1 MIVNT
6 VKRSQS
12 SRIMVYIMSYGI
24 AVIMLIPLLWMLI
37 SAFKAPGST
46 VTVLKQ
52 LLSAPFTLESYAK
65 VLKPDGS
72 AMMWRWTL
80 NSIIV
85 GVVQTVITVL
95 FSSWAAY
102 AVSRIPIKGK
112 TVIFALILAGMM
124 VPMEAIVVPLFEM
137 IVELGWVN
145 SYHGLIWPGMM
156 LPLAFLILKQF
167 IDQLPNELLEA
178 ARIDGAGNFRIW
190 WKIIWPLSRSS
201 MAAVSI
207 FIFVQSWNNLLWPML
222 VAQETSMMTLPVGI
236 PTFQSTFATD
246 LAVPMASNVLASLP
260 ALIVFLM
267 FQRHII
273 KGIAMTG
280 IK

>member
-1 MIVNT
+1 MRTAKFRIGT
-6 VKRSQS
+6 VAAYF
-12 SRIMVYIMSYGI
+12 VAYAL
-24 AVIMLIPLLWMLI
+24 AVIMLLPMLWMFV

-46 VTVLKQ
+46 VTVLKE
-52 LLSAPFTLESYAK
+52 LIAPPFTLESYAK
-65 VLKPDGS
+65 VLKPDGT

-80 NSIIV
+80 NSVIV
-85 GVVQTVITVL
+85 GVVQTAITVL

-102 AVSRIPIKGK
+102 AVSRIPFRGKGL
-112 TVIFALILAGMM
+112 IFAFILAGMM
-124 VPMEAIVVPLFEM
+124 VPMESIVVPLFDM
-137 IVELGWVN
+137 IVRLGWVN
-145 SYHGLIWPGMM
+145 SFHGLIWPGMM

-178 ARIDGAGNFRIW
+178 ARIDGAGTFRIW
-190 WKIIWPLSRSS
+190 WSVIWPLSRSS

-207 FIFVQSWNNLLWPML
+207 FVFVQSWNNLLWPML
-222 VAQETSMMTLPVGI
+222 VAQETAMMTLPVGI

-260 ALIVFLM
+260 ALLVFLL
-267 FQRHII
+267 FQRQIT

-280 IK
+280 FK

>member
-1 MIVNT
+1 MRAAKFRIGT
-6 VKRSQS
+6 VAAYL
-12 SRIMVYIMSYGI
+12 VAYAL
-24 AVIMLIPLLWMLI
+24 AVIMLLPMLWMFV

-46 VTVLKQ
+46 VTVLKE
-52 LLSAPFTLESYAK
+52 LIAPPFTLESYAK
-65 VLKPDGS
+65 VLKPDGT

-80 NSIIV
+80 NSVIV
-85 GVVQTVITVL
+85 GVVQTAITVL

-102 AVSRIPIKGK
+102 AVSRIPFRGKGL
-112 TVIFALILAGMM
+112 IFAFILAGMM
-124 VPMEAIVVPLFEM
+124 VPMESIVVPLFDM
-137 IVELGWVN
+137 IVGLGWVN
-145 SYHGLIWPGMM
+145 SFHGLIWPGMM

-178 ARIDGAGNFRIW
+178 ARIDGAGTFRIW
-190 WKIIWPLSRSS
+190 WSVIWPLSRSS

-207 FIFVQSWNNLLWPML
+207 FVFVQSWNNLLWPML
-222 VAQETSMMTLPVGI
+222 VAQETAMMTLPVGI

-260 ALIVFLM
+260 ALLVFLL
-267 FQRHII
+267 FQRQIT

>member
-1 MIVNT
+1 MGNG
-6 VKRSQS
+6 KW
-12 SRIMVYIMSYGI
+12 RIGTIAAYVVAYAL
-24 AVIMLIPLLWMLI
+24 AVIMLLPMIWMFI

-46 VTVLKQ
+46 VTIFKELI
-52 LLSAPFTLESYAK
+52 APPFTLESYAR
-65 VLKPDGS
+65 VLRPDGT

-80 NSIIV
+80 NSVVV

-95 FSSWAAY
+95 VSSWAAF
-102 AVSRIPIKGK
+102 AVSRIPFKGK
-112 TVIFALILAGMM
+112 GLIFAFILAGMM
-124 VPMEAIVVPLFEM
+124 VPMESIVVPLFDM
-137 IVELGWVN
+137 IVGLGWVN
-145 SYHGLIWPGMM
+145 SFHGLIWPGMM

-167 IDQLPNELLEA
+167 IDQLPKELLEA
-178 ARIDGAGNFRIW
+178 AKIDGAGNFRIW
-190 WKIIWPLSRSS
+190 WSVIWPLSRSA

-207 FIFVQSWNNLLWPML
+207 FVFVQSWNNLLWPLL
-222 VAQETSMMTLPVGI
+222 VAQETAMMTLPVGI

-260 ALIVFLM
+260 ALLVFLL
-267 FQRHII
+267 FQRQIT

>member
-1 MIVNT
+1 MGNG
-6 VKRSQS
+6 KW
-12 SRIMVYIMSYGI
+12 RIGTIAAYAVAYAL
-24 AVIMLIPLLWMLI
+24 AVIMLLPMIWMFI

-46 VTVLKQ
+46 VTIFKELI
-52 LLSAPFTLESYAK
+52 APPFTLESYAR
-65 VLKPDGS
+65 VLRPDGT

-80 NSIIV
+80 NSVVV

-95 FSSWAAY
+95 VSSWAAF
-102 AVSRIPIKGK
+102 AVSRIPFKGK
-112 TVIFALILAGMM
+112 GLIFAFILAGMM
-124 VPMEAIVVPLFEM
+124 VPMESIVVPLFDM
-137 IVELGWVN
+137 IVGLGWVN
-145 SYHGLIWPGMM
+145 SFHGLIWPGMM

-167 IDQLPNELLEA
+167 IDQLPKELLEA
-178 ARIDGAGNFRIW
+178 AKIDGAGNFRIW
-190 WKIIWPLSRSS
+190 WSVIWPLSRSA

-207 FIFVQSWNNLLWPML
+207 FVFVQSWNNLLWPLL
-222 VAQETSMMTLPVGI
+222 VAQETAMMTLPVGI

-260 ALIVFLM
+260 ALLVFLL
-267 FQRHII
+267 FQRQIT